1 MRKIGNILLIAIF
14 VGLTLHMLVCA
25 YYYFSTK
32 DLILAIENEDT
43 FKVEQLLKEGTD
55 PNMLKVPASKFWT
68 FLEYSPDCPLSIA
81 CKTANFEIVEML
93 VTHGAKVEPPAEAGF
108 TPLQAT
114 LLYYQ
119 PDDPEIV
126 SFLLKNGAK
135 TEWPQNE
142 KAAVSAARMRPCVY
156 DKTKAN
162 GTVFSSEYDESTA
175 IGITK
180 IVGMLCD
187 LTDIDVETSTALL
200 TASVQQEN
208 LFLTRYLLTKGCDPT
223 KADANGK
230 KPLDYAAETNNTEL
244 IRILIEAY
252 E

>member
-1 MRKIGNILLIAIF
+1 MRKIGNFIPIAIL
-14 VGLTLHMLVCA
+14 VGLSLQIFVFA
-25 YYYFSTK
+25 YYHFSTK
-32 DLILAIENEDT
+32 DLFLAIENEDT
-43 FKVEQLLKEGTD
+43 FRVEQLLKEGTD
-55 PNMLKVPASKFWT
+55 PNMRKVPASKLWT

-81 CKTANFEIVEML
+81 CKTGNYEIVELL
-93 VTHGAKVEPPAEAGF
+93 VTHGAMVEPLTEAGF

-119 PDDPEIV
+119 PDDLEIV
-126 SFLLKNGAK
+126 SFLLINGAK
-135 TEWPQNE
+135 TEWSQNE
-142 KAAVSAARMRPCVY
+142 KAVVTAARMKPCVY

-180 IVGMLCD
+180 IVGMLMNV
-187 LTDIDVETSTALL
+187 TDIDDETSTALL
-200 TASVQQEN
+200 TASIQQEN

-223 KADANGK
+223 KTDANGK
-230 KPLDYAAETNNTEL
+230 KPLDYAAETMNTEL
-244 IRILIEAY
+244 IRILVEAC